1 MADRVG
7 CLSAPKNFTQI
18 ITMSDEIEQF
28 LAVCQQ
34 ASRAAGGVLQ
44 SWVGRFQAQEK
55 GPSDL
60 VTEADL
66 AAQLTVQEHV
76 RAEFPDHGWLA
87 EEAGGDRPSATGY
100 RWIVDPLDGTAN
112 FVHGYP
118 NYAVSLALEHEGRLL
133 VGCVY
138 DPAADE
144 CFTAAA
150 GRGAWLN
157 GKRLYTSGVAELS
170 RAMIAASFPAKVPR
184 GDRLIDEFAE
194 ILVTAQATRRTGS
207 AALNLSYV
215 ACGRFDGYWARDN
228 KAWDVAAGILL
239 VREAGGAVEGIERP
253 DVPLE
258 HPQLLAGAT
267 PELVGQLRGVVAR
280 VSRK

>member
-1 MADRVG
+1 
-7 CLSAPKNFTQI
+7 
-18 ITMSDEIEQF
+18 MSDELSQF
-28 LAVCQQ
+28 LAVCEQ
-34 ASRAAGGVLQ
+34 ASRAAGAVLQ
-44 SWVGRFQAQEK
+44 SWVGRFRAQEK

-66 AAQLTVQEHV
+66 AAQLTVQKHV
-76 RAEFPDHGWLA
+76 QAAFPEHGWLA
-87 EEAGGDRPSATGY
+87 EEAGGDRPSDTGY

-118 NYAVSLALEHEGRLL
+118 NYAVSLALEHRGQLL

-157 GKRLYTSGVAELS
+157 ARRLYTSDVMQLDQ
-170 RAMIAASFPAKVPR
+170 AMIAASFPAKVLR
-184 GDRLIDEFAE
+184 GDPLIAEFAE
-194 ILVTAQATRRTGS
+194 ILVSAQATRRTGS

-239 VREAGGAVEGIERP
+239 VREAGGVVTGINTP

-258 HPQLLAGAT
+258 RPQLLAGSSS
-267 PELVGQLRGVVAR
+267 ELVEALRAVIAR
-280 VSRK
+280 VSA

>member
-1 MADRVG
+1 MAEDLER
-7 CLSAPKNFTQI
+7 FQT
-18 ITMSDEIEQF
+18 
-28 LAVCQQ
+28 VCER
-34 ASRAAGGVLQ
+34 ACRAAGEVLQ

-66 AAQLTVQEHV
+66 ASQHTVQEHV
-76 RAEFPDHGWLA
+76 QAAFPDHGWLA

-118 NYAVSLALEHEGRLL
+118 NYAVSLALEHRGQLL
-133 VGCVY
+133 VGCVH
-138 DPAADE
+138 DPAANE

-150 GRGAWLN
+150 GQGAWLN
-157 GKRLYTSGVAELS
+157 GRRLYTSGVADLS
-170 RAMIAASFPAKVPR
+170 QAMVAASFPAKVPR

-239 VREAGGAVEGIERP
+239 VREAGGVVEGIERP

-258 HPQLLAGAT
+258 QPQLLAGAT
-267 PELVGQLRGVVAR
+267 PELVAQLRAAIGRAG
-280 VSRK
+280 K